1 MAGGSAIYLGK
12 TGATGGVT
20 GPHGHFEVIKGG
32 KRYGLS
38 QARTDLGQ
46 NIQFRLPGSQ
56 AWQQMY
62 SQGTGGQFRLNPA
75 IGLTE
80 GIGIRDVHPVTGA
93 RNVAHQGEDYN
104 FPEGTDLRFM
114 GGGSVQGLQNVGRA
128 GNISTLRTG
137 PYKLDIFHM
146 SKLPGAAS
154 APESTRA
161 PVAPV
166 LPGSTPVPP
175 VGAAAA
181 EDTRTKDILEA
192 FMYGTQYQQPQKEK
206 TLADTL
212 KGELLAGA
220 LTNALAP
227 RKSFLS
233 SFVGQQPYLMGQ
245 AASTSDYLSGYL
257 V

>member
-12 TGATGGVT
+12 TGTTGGVT
-20 GPHGHFEVIKGG
+20 GAHGHFEVIKDG

-38 QARTDLGQ
+38 QARSDLGQ
-46 NIQFRLPGSQ
+46 KIQFRLPNEQ

-62 SQGTGGQFRLNPA
+62 SPAAGGQFRLNPA
-75 IGLTE
+75 VGLTE
-80 GIGIRDVHPVTGA
+80 GIGMRAVNPVTGA
-93 RNVAHQGEDYN
+93 KNVEHRGEDYS

-114 GGGSVQGLQNVGRA
+114 GGGNVSGLSNVGAA

-137 PYKLDIFHM
+137 PYKLDMFHM

-154 APESTRA
+154 APESGVIPEA
-161 PVAPV
+161 PM
-166 LPGSTPVPP
+166 LPGETPTTTTTS
-175 VGAAAA
+175 
-181 EDTRTKDILEA
+181 DTRTKDILEA

-212 KGELLAGA
+212 KGELIAGA

-227 RKSFLS
+227 KKSFLS
-233 SFVGQQPYLMGQ
+233 SFVGQEPYLMGQ
-245 AASTSDYLSGYL
+245 AASTSNYLSGYPI
-257 V
+257 

>member
-1 MAGGSAIYLGK
+1 MAGGPAIYLGK

-20 GPHGHFEVIKGG
+20 GAHGHFEVIKDG

-38 QARTDLGQ
+38 QARADLGQ
-46 NIQFRLPGSQ
+46 KIQFRLPNEQ

-62 SQGTGGQFRLNPA
+62 SPATGGQFRLNPA

-80 GIGIRDVHPVTGA
+80 GIGMRAVHPVTGA
-93 RNVAHQGEDYN
+93 KNVAHQGEDYN

-114 GGGSVQGLQNVGRA
+114 GGGNVQGLANVGRA

-137 PYKLDIFHM
+137 PYKLDMFHM

-154 APESTRA
+154 APESTVI
-161 PVAPV
+161 PEAPV
-166 LPGSTPVPP
+166 LPG
-175 VGAAAA
+175 GAPTTTTTTS
-181 EDTRTKDILEA
+181 DTRTKDILEA

-220 LTNALAP
+220 LTNALSP
-227 RKSFLS
+227 KKSFLS

-245 AASTSDYLSGYL
+245 AASTSNYLSGYP

>member
-20 GPHGHFEVIKGG
+20 GPHGHFEVIKDG

-38 QARTDLGQ
+38 QARADLGQ
-46 NIQFRLPGSQ
+46 KLQFRLPGSQ

-62 SQGTGGQFRLNPA
+62 SQGTGGQFQLNPA

-80 GIGIRDVHPVTGA
+80 GIGIRAVHPVTGA
-93 RNVAHQGEDYN
+93 KNVAHQGEDYN

-114 GGGSVQGLQNVGRA
+114 GGGNVQGLANVGRA

-137 PYKLDIFHM
+137 PYKLDVFHM

-154 APESTRA
+154 APESMRA
-161 PVAPV
+161 PEAPV
-166 LPGSTPVPP
+166 LPGGTP
-175 VGAAAA
+175 AT

-212 KGELLAGA
+212 KNELIAGA

-227 RKSFLS
+227 KRSFLS

-245 AASTSDYLSGYL
+245 AASTSDYLAGYP

>member
-1 MAGGSAIYLGK
+1 MTAGSTSYLGK
-12 TGATGGVT
+12 TGATGRVSGA
-20 GPHGHFEVIKGG
+20 HGHFEVFKDG
-32 KRYGLS
+32 KRFGLS
-38 QARTDLGQ
+38 QARADLGQ
-46 NIQFRLPGSQ
+46 NIQFRLPNEQ

-62 SQGTGGQFRLNPA
+62 SPVTGGQFRLNPA

-80 GIGIRDVHPVTGA
+80 GIGIRAVHPVTGA
-93 RNVAHQGEDYN
+93 KNVAHRGEDYS

-114 GGGSVQGLQNVGRA
+114 GGGTVASLANVGAA

-146 SKLPGAAS
+146 SKLPGAS
-154 APESTRA
+154 SVPESMRAPE
-161 PVAPV
+161 APV
-166 LPGSTPVPP
+166 LPGGTP
-175 VGAAAA
+175 AA

-212 KGELLAGA
+212 KGELIAGA

-227 RKSFLS
+227 KKSFLS

-245 AASTSDYLSGYL
+245 AASTSEYLSGYP

>member
-20 GPHGHFEVIKGG
+20 GAHGHFEVIKDG
-32 KRYGLS
+32 KRFGLS
-38 QARTDLGQ
+38 QARADLGQ
-46 NIQFRLPGSQ
+46 NIQFRLPNEQ

-62 SQGTGGQFRLNPA
+62 SPVTGGQFRLNPA

-80 GIGIRDVHPVTGA
+80 GIGIRAVHPVTGA
-93 RNVAHQGEDYN
+93 KNVAHQGEDYS

-114 GGGSVQGLQNVGRA
+114 GGGNVQGLQNVGRA

-137 PYKLDIFHM
+137 PYKLDMFHM

-154 APESTRA
+154 APESMRV
-161 PVAPV
+161 PEAPV
-166 LPGSTPVPP
+166 LPGGTP
-175 VGAAAA
+175 AT

-212 KGELLAGA
+212 KGELITGA

-227 RKSFLS
+227 RRSFLS
-233 SFVGQQPYLMGQ
+233 SFIGQQPYLMGQ
-245 AASTSDYLSGYL
+245 AVSTSDYLAGYP

>member
-1 MAGGSAIYLGK
+1 MSAGSAIYLGK

-20 GPHGHFEVIKGG
+20 GPHGHFEVIKDG

-38 QARTDLGQ
+38 QARADVGQ
-46 NIQFRLPGSQ
+46 KIQFRLPNEQ

-62 SQGTGGQFRLNPA
+62 SPATGGQFRLNPA
-75 IGLTE
+75 VRLTE
-80 GIGIRDVHPVTGA
+80 GIGIRAVHPVTGA
-93 RNVAHQGEDYN
+93 KNVAHQGEDYN

-114 GGGSVQGLQNVGRA
+114 GGGNVQGLQNVGRA
-128 GNISTLRTG
+128 GNISTLHTG

-154 APESTRA
+154 APESMQV
-161 PVAPV
+161 PEAPV
-166 LPGSTPVPP
+166 LPG
-175 VGAAAA
+175 GAPAT

-192 FMYGTQYQQPQKEK
+192 FMYGKQYQEPQKEK
-206 TLADTL
+206 NLADTL
-212 KGELLAGA
+212 KGELITGA
-220 LTNALAP
+220 LNNALAP
-227 RKSFLS
+227 KKSFLS

-245 AASTSDYLSGYL
+245 AVSTSDYLSGYP

>member
-1 MAGGSAIYLGK
+1 MAGGTAIYLGK

-20 GPHGHFEVIKGG
+20 GAHGHFEVIKDG

-38 QARTDLGQ
+38 QARADLGQ
-46 NIQFRLPGSQ
+46 NIQFRLPGDQ

-62 SQGTGGQFRLNPA
+62 SPATGGQFRLNPA

-80 GIGIRDVHPVTGA
+80 GIGVRAVHPVTGA
-93 RNVAHQGEDYN
+93 KNVAHRGEDYS

-114 GGGSVQGLQNVGRA
+114 GGGNVQGLSNVGRA
-128 GNISTLRTG
+128 GNISTLHTG
-137 PYKLDIFHM
+137 PYKLDVFHM
-146 SKLPGAAS
+146 SKLPGATS
-154 APESTRA
+154 APGGTAIPE
-161 PVAPV
+161 APV
-166 LPGSTPVPP
+166 LPGETPPTN
-175 VGAAAA
+175 
-181 EDTRTKDILEA
+181 DTRTKDILEA

-212 KGELLAGA
+212 KSELIAGA
-220 LTNALAP
+220 LTNALSP
-227 RKSFLS
+227 KKSFLS

-245 AASTSDYLSGYL
+245 AASTSDYLSGYP